1 MSAVIINPERVI
13 SRAHNIA
20 RLEIP
25 FVHQGRNLHGIDCV
39 GLLAWVLEYT
49 GELPPYPRDPVNGE
63 LERYLE
69 EVLGPP
75 ELTFSKAKRM
85 TADDVGLLRP
95 CDIVSMQYKGPIRHV
110 GLLVP
115 YEPDIRHLSLVHT
128 DSDVGRTT
136 ECILD
141 SFWTPRIMRVWRP
154 QVETA

>member
-1 MSAVIINPERVI
+1 MNAVVINTERVI

-20 RLEIP
+20 RLQIP
-25 FVHQGRNLHGIDCV
+25 FVHQGRSLAGIDCV
-39 GLLAWVLEYT
+39 GLLAWVLEYS
-49 GELPPYPRDPVNGE
+49 GEMPAYPRDPVNGE
-63 LERYLE
+63 LERHLE

-75 ELTFSKAKRM
+75 ELVFSKAKRM
-85 TADDVGLLRP
+85 TQADVALLRP

-110 GLLVP
+110 GILVP
-115 YEPDIRHLSLVHT
+115 YEADKRYLSLVHT